1 MGIKV
6 FQPDSGLFEE
16 LLIQNQIG
24 HGALGRFRGWEFQ
37 NGSGLGSF
45 LRSIFSRV
53 SRFTA
58 PLVRTAMPHV
68 KSALE
73 SAKPHSST
81 AAKSA
86 FDEASRGVVNKL
98 LEIIGSAATESNN
111 QAGTGRKRKVIYK
124 KKLPRQSVTR
134 LRRIPPFD
142 LPDSF

>member
-1 MGIKV
+1 MGIRA

-24 HGALGRFRGWEFQ
+24 HGALGRFRGSEFQ

-58 PLVRTAMPHV
+58 PLVRSAMPHV

-73 SAKPHSST
+73 SAKPHLST
-81 AAKSA
+81 VARSA
-86 FDEASRGVVNKL
+86 FDEAKL
-98 LEIIGSAATESNN
+98 CFTMGRPGRFPEYLVLEWSEFAHCKFFI
-111 QAGTGRKRKVIYK
+111 
-124 KKLPRQSVTR
+124 
-134 LRRIPPFD
+134 
-142 LPDSF
+142 